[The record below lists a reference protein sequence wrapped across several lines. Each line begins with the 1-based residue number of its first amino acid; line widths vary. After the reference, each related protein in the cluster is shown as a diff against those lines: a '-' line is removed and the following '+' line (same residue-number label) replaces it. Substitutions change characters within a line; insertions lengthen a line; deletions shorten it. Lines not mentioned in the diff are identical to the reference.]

1 MCRRH
6 RGRGDGSAPATTSGV
21 AATTCFSLP
30 PSRWRQLS
38 LDRNS
43 SRFVYI
49 YFNAGW
55 NPLKTDLPDY
65 IYIYISLSIF
75 TISLKMFSAELICN
89 VEKWKRYFNCVI

>member
-38 LDRNS
+38 LDRN
-43 SRFVYI
+43 FPH
-49 YFNAGW
+49 
-55 NPLKTDLPDY
+55 PLVSFTFILTPVGTDLPDY

-75 TISLKMFSAELICN
+75 TISKIFSAELICN